1 MPQRK
6 SGSNRDVCIAGMGY
20 IGLPLAVVM
29 AEHGLKVHGYDVDP
43 RRVGRLQKGECPFEE
58 PGLPDRLRAVVE
70 SGALS
75 VSMEPVSADHFIVAV
90 PTPVAAGHEPDMSY
104 VEAACRRM
112 APYALKTSTLIL
124 ESTSPV
130 GATER
135 ARDILREMR
144 PELFDATPGPFF
156 CYCPERIIP
165 GAMMREVVENDRAMG
180 GLDEEGARRG
190 AALYGRFCKGEI
202 HLTAARAA
210 EMCKL
215 AENAFRDVNIAFAN
229 ELSMVCARAGVDPWE
244 VIRLANHHP
253 RVKILQ
259 PGVGVGGHCIA
270 VDPWF
275 IIKAW
280 PDLTPLMASA
290 RAVNLEKTRW
300 TIDKIEEAI
309 EQAPPGARIA
319 CFGLAYKP
327 DVGDLRESPALE
339 IARHL
344 SRAHPGRVVCVEPH
358 LEERDRAPLESVGL
372 RFVDQAE
379 GEQAEIRA
387 ILVPHRAFAALDAE
401 ARERPALA
409 FHRAS

>member
-1 MPQRK
+1 MSAAQK
-6 SGSNRDVCIAGMGY
+6 SPDVCIAGMGY

-29 AEHGLKVHGYDVDP
+29 AEQGLRVHGYDLNA
-43 RRVGRLQKGECPFEE
+43 RRIATLSKGEAPFDE

-75 VSMEPVSADHFIVAV
+75 VSLAPVAAAHFIVAV
-90 PTPVAAGHEPDMSY
+90 PTPVAEGHAPDMSY
-104 VEAACRRM
+104 VEAACRAM
-112 APYALKTSTLIL
+112 APYAAADSTFII

-130 GATER
+130 GTTEW

-144 PELFDATPGPFF
+144 PELFGSVSGPSF

-165 GAMMREVVENDRAMG
+165 GAMMRELTENDRVMG
-180 GLDEEGARRG
+180 GLDAEGARRG

-202 HLTAARAA
+202 HQTTARAA

-215 AENAFRDVNIAFAN
+215 TENAFRDVNIAFAN

-280 PDLTPLMASA
+280 PELTPLMASA
-290 RAVNLEKTRW
+290 RRVNLDKTRW
-300 TIDKIEEAI
+300 TIDRIEETIAS
-309 EQAPPGARIA
+309 APAGARIA

-327 DVGDLRESPALE
+327 DIGDLRESPALE
-339 IARHL
+339 IALHL
-344 SRAHPGRVVCVEPH
+344 TRAHPGRVVCVEPH
-358 LEERDRAPLESVGL
+358 LEAQDRAPLEAQGL
-372 RFVDQAE
+372 RFVEQAE
-379 GEQAEIRA
+379 GEAAELRVV
-387 ILVPHRAFAALDAE
+387 LVPHRAFAQIEAE
-401 ARERPALA
+401 EAARPVIA
-409 FHRAS
+409 FHRAG